1 MHAAVLLTTFPK
13 ARNIKSKNQ
22 RNHRVQNSAMRRHQN
37 FFAFV
42 FQRFQL
48 EIEKI
53 PHTRKHLRIRLA
65 SARNVFFRIFKRG
78 ADVVIDK
85 PGFEK
90 RRTFILSE
98 AYLTNSLVSNRR
110 PARHGTHNLRRM
122 QSAPVRTGVDAV
134 ELQSGAT
141 EALRHRLSLL
151 YALVIKIDFD
161 IGSLY
166 PVLGVP
172 FCTPVSEKIY
182 LHRG

>member
-1 MHAAVLLTTFPK
+1 MHAAVLLTAFPE

-98 AYLTNSLVSNRR
+98 AISRILSST
-110 PARHGTHNLRRM
+110 
-122 QSAPVRTGVDAV
+122 TGVPPVPAHTISAV
-134 ELQSGAT
+134 CKARRYGLE
-141 EALRHRLSLL
+141 
-151 YALVIKIDFD
+151 
-161 IGSLY
+161 
-166 PVLGVP
+166 
-172 FCTPVSEKIY
+172 
-182 LHRG
+182 